1 MVYSH
6 SPWFCLPF
14 TNDLD
19 DRLIGAGVN
28 DLRLKVQIGVHGTM
42 AGGGLVPATI
52 IATDHFI
59 ELQPLL
65 LESTPVIAPRK
76 MRLRL
81 PAVVAS
87 GLRSEI
93 ACFSSLLV

>member
-42 AGGGLVPATI
+42 AGGGPVPATI
-52 IATDHFI
+52 IATGI
-59 ELQPLL
+59 T
-65 LESTPVIAPRK
+65 S
-76 MRLRL
+76 
-81 PAVVAS
+81 
-87 GLRSEI
+87 
-93 ACFSSLLV
+93 